1 MGPVSILG
9 LTASI
14 IACIQLA
21 QALSK
26 KVGLSEHNRTDL
38 ERMLK
43 TLRRFLASY
52 QGLKNIAAI
61 DEKCREIIN
70 EVQQRL
76 EEKNLFNRW
85 VRGSSWDMKI
95 NKCLSRFDDIRE
107 QFDIAI
113 QSDQLQIIAA
123 VEKYAQQAL
132 CDTRDIKKNA
142 QRIEDHIR
150 DLKDDAR
157 DIRHDISLFNQS
169 INTNHTN
176 IVQHTRDVKDSMQDI
191 KCTITQQSLDFE
203 SHEKMKAR
211 ESKKKEVL
219 QWLSTADPKTNH
231 DLARKR
237 FEPGTG
243 SWFLQSNN
251 YRSWKTNDDSFLWVQ
266 GLSGCGK
273 TILCSTVVQDMTDY
287 CANNSDCFIA
297 YYYFSFNET
306 EKQNANNLLR
316 SILTQFLVKY
326 DAALDDAL
334 AIYNDNQSTV
344 PHLET
349 LKAMLKAVFSMP
361 GTFYLILDAVD
372 ECPRGYEEGNR
383 QVVCELLREV
393 SSWAY
398 KSLHIFMTSRKEA
411 DIKKIIDEIPKLS
424 TFLIRNENVNS
435 DTCQYVKTQLEN
447 DTKLRKWSPE
457 IKTEIAI
464 TLGDSANGM
473 FLWVT
478 CQLDALKRCPTPAM
492 LRKTLKSLP
501 RTLHATYERMLSNIH
516 EDYTDIVVA
525 ALKWLVICHE
535 KLTIRELAEAVA
547 AGIDS
552 KSSFNINNRFGNP
565 DELLEILGS
574 LVTLNNDD
582 GRHDEFLYHLSEVTD
597 THHREYVQLSHF
609 SVREYLTSTH
619 LNVTY
624 MNGFGEPSLHLFAL
638 ECCLNYID
646 GLTAQNIHEII
657 WKYPFNHWLSHARGC
672 SYQNGME
679 TARYIVSYLDSYHWR
694 EAWFGQ
700 RGCGDSFGTNFSNDK
715 WENANGPGTT
725 IYYATFLKLEHVERL
740 LIDEYNAT
748 VDVPL
753 EVGECPP
760 LCVAIHFENA
770 ALVRHFIH
778 IVEDGQKYLKSCH
791 IALELAIEKGGNF
804 LLMVL
809 MEILR
814 LGGKSGLLMGAN
826 FLDHLELIAN
836 KCDLILKDDVHV
848 WWKPFSYALLH
859 PHQKTSAFFVRSEL
873 GIQSEWPMKPGD
885 FPTEIELI
893 LLAVAIRMDSMERFQ
908 LLFYHIQTFGCPN
921 YHLISSLAAFA
932 RCDNEAKLRFI
943 LERAVAHDLT
953 ETDLCEYIIFDVFR
967 KRDEVVLK
975 LLLDIGMHPDLLY
988 CKSWFLNTDGRKH
1001 LLQQAVYM
1009 RWRAGISVLIERGAD
1024 VNFCVGDLFDTTSF
1038 ARYSPLKILVSGMKD
1053 PAIPSDSSEDSSEND
1068 HLIEELL
1075 VTGGARICEYDWK
1088 TFSDGSTDGG
1098 VFGGSDIEM
1107 GDNKCDDEGTDDS
1120 FESAN

>member
-1 MGPVSILG
+1 MDPVSVLG
-9 LTASI
+9 LAASI

-61 DEKCREIIN
+61 DESEGRFYLVEQAEQPWKECQEILN

-85 VRGSSWDMKI
+85 VRGSSWDRKI

-113 QSDQLQIIAA
+113 QSDQLHIIAA

-157 DIRHDISLFNQS
+157 DIKHGISLYNQS
-169 INTNHTN
+169 INTNHTT
-176 IVQHTRDVKDSMQDI
+176 IVQHTRDVKDIIEDV
-191 KCTITQQSLDFE
+191 KCTITQQNLDSE
-203 SHEKMKAR
+203 SKEEMKAR
-211 ESKKKEVL
+211 GFKKGEVL
-219 QWLSTADPKTNH
+219 QWLTTADPKTNH
-231 DLARKR
+231 DFARRR

-243 SWFLQSNN
+243 PWSLQSDE
-251 YRSWKTNDDSFLWVQ
+251 YSSWKKSDNSFLWVQ

-273 TILCSTVVQDMTDY
+273 TILCSTVVQNMTVYYD
-287 CANNSDCFIA
+287 NNFDCFIG

-316 SILTQFLVKY
+316 SILIQLLVKY

-334 AIYNDNQSTV
+334 AIYKDSQSTV
-344 PHLET
+344 PQLET
-349 LKAMLKAVFSMP
+349 LKTMLKAVLAMP

-372 ECPRGYEEGNR
+372 ECPRGYEQGNR

-393 SSWAY
+393 SSWTY
-398 KSLHIFMTSRKEA
+398 KGLHLFMTSRKEA
-411 DIKKIIDEIPKLS
+411 DIKEIIDEIPELS

-435 DTCQYVKTQLEN
+435 DTRQYVKTQLEN
-447 DTKLRKWSPE
+447 DTNLRKWSPE
-457 IKTEIAI
+457 FKTEIAM

-516 EDYTDIVVA
+516 EDYTEIVVA

-535 KLTIRELAEAVA
+535 KLTIHELAEAVA

-552 KSSFNINNRFGNP
+552 KSSFNIENRFRNS

-574 LVTLNNDD
+574 LVTLNT
-582 GRHDEFLYHLSEVTD
+582 EYSEPWLDYYPWQTP
-597 THHREYVQLSHF
+597 TPHKKYVQLSHF
-609 SVREYLTSTH
+609 SVREYLTSTY
-619 LNVTY
+619 LNVRF

-638 ECCLNYID
+638 ECCLNYINW
-646 GLTAQNIHEII
+646 LAAQNNLEYI
-657 WKYPFNHWLSHARGC
+657 WKYPFTYWPNHARSC
-672 SYQNGME
+672 SDQNDIGI
-679 TARYIVSYLDSYHWR
+679 ARYIVKFLDSWQWR
-694 EAWFGQ
+694 AAWIGQ
-700 RGCGDSFGTNFSNDK
+700 QRRDDSFGFKYSTDK
-715 WENANGPGTT
+715 WENGNDPSAT
-725 IYYATFLKLEHVERL
+725 IYYASFLKLEHVERL
-740 LIDEYNAT
+740 LVDEYNAT

-753 EVGECPP
+753 ELGEYPP
-760 LCVAIHFENA
+760 LSVAIHFENA
-770 ALVRHFIH
+770 ALVCHFIH
-778 IVEDGQKYLKSCH
+778 VCRHGYRDDEYTGYEYTGFEKCQ
-791 IALELAIEKGGNF
+791 IALELVIGKGSSF

-809 MEILR
+809 IEIMKLT
-814 LGGKSGLLMGAN
+814 GKFRGYDACSI
-826 FLDHLELIAN
+826 LELIQLIAD
-836 KCDLILKDDVHV
+836 KCHSTLKEDLRF

-859 PHQKTSAFFVRSEL
+859 PVQEPLALVVRSEL
-873 GIQSEWPMKPGD
+873 KIPSEWPLEPGN
-885 FPTEIELI
+885 FSFRIKNV
-893 LLAVAIRMDSMERFQ
+893 LLAVGISMDSTERFQ
-908 LLFYHIQTFGCPN
+908 L
-921 YHLISSLAAFA
+921 
-932 RCDNEAKLRFI
+932 
-943 LERAVAHDLT
+943 
-953 ETDLCEYIIFDVFR
+953 
-967 KRDEVVLK
+967 
-975 LLLDIGMHPDLLY
+975 
-988 CKSWFLNTDGRKH
+988 FLNYIQSYDR
-1001 LLQQAVYM
+1001 L
-1009 RWRAGISVLIERGAD
+1009 D
-1024 VNFCVGDLFDTTSF
+1024 FLFFHS
-1038 ARYSPLKILVSGMKD
+1038 
-1053 PAIPSDSSEDSSEND
+1053 
-1068 HLIEELL
+1068 
-1075 VTGGARICEYDWK
+1075 
-1088 TFSDGSTDGG
+1088 
-1098 VFGGSDIEM
+1098 
-1107 GDNKCDDEGTDDS
+1107 
-1120 FESAN
+1120 